1 MSKALK
7 IILIILAVLL
17 VLTGAAAIFVNQK
30 LNRITFDE
38 DHAEPAAATPSSAV
52 STEAPLAD
60 DEERDDSGSKII
72 NLLLVGSDK
81 RIPNTDDI
89 GRGDCEILCHMDSR
103 RGVVRLVSI
112 ERAVGVPVQSKN
124 GGYDLIT
131 HAYRYDGGAVLSQT
145 VSEMFDVELEG
156 YVNVDYE
163 AFEKIVDAIGGVDI
177 ELTDLEAWAL
187 NRGRYNKPSLIGGL
201 NHLDGSDALA
211 YCRLRSIDSDFG
223 RVERQRKTIA
233 ACMKQVKTLSLSEMN
248 DALNAVLPFVNTN
261 LTKTQLAGMILKAPK
276 FLKNIDVEGMTI
288 PEKNDYTY
296 INRWDGIGPCWKIDL
311 DKYNAIIKAFFN
323 S

>member
-1 MSKALK
+1 MLE
-7 IILIILAVLL
+7 
-17 VLTGAAAIFVNQK
+17 
-30 LNRITFDE
+30 ITSFFNY
-38 DHAEPAAATPSSAV
+38 T
-52 STEAPLAD
+52 LRL
-60 DEERDDSGSKII
+60 ERDDSGSKII

-112 ERAVGVPVQSKN
+112 ERAVGVPVKSK

-177 ELTDLEAWAL
+177 ELTEIEADAL
-187 NRGRYNKPSLIGGL
+187 NGL
-201 NHLDGSDALA
+201 RLTNARTHTKVHEGVNHLDG
-211 YCRLRSIDSDFG
+211 YYN
-223 RVERQRKTIA
+223 RK
-233 ACMKQVKTLSLSEMN
+233 KLVQK
-248 DALNAVLPFVNTN
+248 
-261 LTKTQLAGMILKAPK
+261 
-276 FLKNIDVEGMTI
+276 
-288 PEKNDYTY
+288 
-296 INRWDGIGPCWKIDL
+296 R
-311 DKYNAIIKAFFN
+311 
-323 S
+323 